1 MVNYNRDRCEVLWEQ
16 TRRKPLLCQTLYF
29 INSFL
34 PYHICWCTLRGNSC
48 TALPTIWGLLLP
60 LLLPCWRTTL
70 AICFLIYK
78 MDIISCSFGCSEK
91 YESSLS
97 TNWHHLNICRALKSF
112 PGFHNLW
119 ALSQLWLQWTTICFC
134 DRMPCKQQHNS
145 GSTEDRNG
153 RRDPGL
159 NEERK

>member
-1 MVNYNRDRCEVLWEQ
+1 MRSAMGANKEE
-16 TRRKPLLCQTLYF
+16 TFTLSNPVFHQQFSAISY
-29 INSFL
+29 
-34 PYHICWCTLRGNSC
+34 TLMHLKRGNFC
-48 TALPTIWGLLLP
+48 MALPTIWGLLLP